1 MTGRMWTRAAAVG
14 VVALVAGCASTVTGV
29 AVKAPGDSGGD
40 GVDVAQLTT
49 GNYPIKPR
57 APLGVAGNP
66 KRGGLAE
73 GRRMAGFVV
82 GPWQTDPAL
91 VKFEQFNTG
100 VMKGGDS
107 VNALL
112 GAPIGD
118 GLAGHNFV
126 AGFSSAR
133 HTTAG
138 PYKGLIN
145 VVLRLAT
152 PADASAAATDMAAKS
167 GSLSLPF
174 SEAPTPTR
182 PTSIPR
188 YPGTAAVGYSWTP
201 SEGSTEPPRSAV
213 IALTAH
219 GSYVLAQAADSAAG
233 PDNAAQ
239 MVATTLDLQQ
249 ALIDKFTPT
258 PVDQLPQLP
267 LDPTGL
273 LARTLPPK
281 GADESTDDGVYE
293 PHGDLHFQDDAAHEE
308 ALFNS
313 VGLQQASFTLTSA
326 VYQTPDAGSADRVV
340 ADFAAVATDFDKLRP
355 AGSITG
361 MPNAKCFAASLGF
374 YCVARF
380 DRYAFTAQNE
390 QLGAVHQMIAAQY
403 RILSGK

>member
-1 MTGRMWTRAAAVG
+1 MTGRGWTRAAAV
-14 VVALVAGCASTVTGV
+14 ALVALAAGCGSKVPGV
-29 AVKAPGDSGGD
+29 AVKAPDDSGGD

-57 APLGVAGNP
+57 PPLGVAGNP
-66 KRGGLAE
+66 KQGGLAE
-73 GRRMAGFVV
+73 GRRMAGFVI
-82 GPWQTDPAL
+82 GPWQTDPVL
-91 VKFEQFNTG
+91 VKYEQFNTG
-100 VMKGGDS
+100 VVKGGESMD
-107 VNALL
+107 ALL

-118 GLAGHNFV
+118 GLARHNFV

-138 PYKGLIN
+138 SYKDLIN
-145 VVLRLAT
+145 IVLRLAT
-152 PADASAAATDMAAKS
+152 PADAAAAVTDMAAKS

-174 SEAPTPTR
+174 AETPTPTR
-182 PTSIPR
+182 PISIPR
-188 YPGTAAVGYSWTP
+188 YPGTVAVGYTWTP
-201 SEGSTEPPRSAV
+201 SEGSTEPARSAV

-239 MVATTLDLQQ
+239 IVSTTLDLQQ
-249 ALIDKFTPT
+249 ELIDKFTPT
-258 PVDQLPQLP
+258 PIDQLSQLA

-281 GADESTDDGVYE
+281 AADESTDDGVYD

-340 ADFAAVATDFDKLRP
+340 ADFATVATDFDKLHP
-355 AGSITG
+355 AGSVTG
-361 MPNAKCFAASLGF
+361 MPNAKCFSASIGF

-390 QLGAVHQMIAAQY
+390 QLGGVHQMMAAQY
-403 RILSGK
+403 RILSGR